1 MEGGARVV
9 ERAEEETAAAEVA
22 AVEQVGEATVQVEVE
37 MELVAAEKVQAVAVT
52 A

>member
-1 MEGGARVV
+1 MEGGGQVV

-22 AVEQVGEATVQVEVE
+22 AEQAGEAPVQMEVE